1 MARCRSYDKIYLKGF
16 CFPNVVKLLQ
26 QIPCTVSCSQKLRW
40 WEGIWAIAA
49 LPWPD
54 LSEMFFL
61 PADPSFSL
69 NKSHSAK
76 QVAIK
81 TSPFPQ
87 SRLVYRLNLTVT
99 EKLLLSEVP
108 QHNLLVS
115 VVLHLC
121 WSAEFS
127 WIDASVATHHSIQ
140 ECMWKFV
147 VFQREVLRKRAV
159 LLYLFYDLLKTNQT
173 DKKQSTKKNPKAC

>member
-1 MARCRSYDKIYLKGF
+1 
-16 CFPNVVKLLQ
+16 
-26 QIPCTVSCSQKLRW
+26 
-40 WEGIWAIAA
+40 
-49 LPWPD
+49 
-54 LSEMFFL
+54 MFFL

-69 NKSHSAK
+69 NESHSAK

-87 SRLVYRLNLTVT
+87 SRLVYRLNLAAAF
-99 EKLLLSEVP
+99 LLQLSEVP

-127 WIDASVATHHSIQ
+127 WIDVLVAMHHSIQ

-147 VFQREVLRKRAV
+147 VFQREVLRKRAI

-173 DKKQSTKKNPKAC
+173 NRQKTTHKKKSQSLLAQDQKVKVSGNLNTGKRVLLLLDKSPQK